1 VNLSS
6 RDTKSRRLSITW
18 ISPERQAQLHSDF
31 SLRYVPRAKPAGR
44 VYVDCL
50 RAVQN
55 NEEYQ
60 AMTAIQEPALQLVL
74 PGTDPSYFME
84 L

>member
-1 VNLSS
+1 MSNVELVVY
-6 RDTKSRRLSITW
+6 T
-18 ISPERQAQLHSDF
+18 
-31 SLRYVPRAKPAGR
+31 VPKVEAGTLGAAGKETRTPALTET

-50 RAVQN
+50 RTVQN

-60 AMTAIQEPALQLVL
+60 AMTAIQDPALQLVL

>member
-1 VNLSS
+1 MLFKTRSS
-6 RDTKSRRLSITW
+6 Y
-18 ISPERQAQLHSDF
+18 QA
-31 SLRYVPRAKPAGR
+31 VPPPRCAAWEGMTET

-55 NEEYQ
+55 NEECQ
-60 AMTAIQEPALQLVL
+60 AMTAMQEPALQLVL